1 MQMKK
6 FLSILLTA
14 MLAFCV
20 AACGG
25 AAEQTA
31 SAPQAPKAENTQ
43 QAAPQSSKK
52 ILVAYFSYS
61 GNTEKVAK
69 TIQAKTGADLFKI
82 ETAAPYPT
90 VYREVTDL
98 AKQEKADNA
107 RPALKNKVENMAQY
121 DVILLGYPIWWY
133 TAPMA
138 VATFADSYDFSGKT
152 IITFCTSGGSPISD
166 STPDVTKW
174 FGSAKVIEGIR
185 AYPDDAATTEKWV
198 ESLNL

>member
-14 MLAFCV
+14 MLALSV

-25 AAEQTA
+25 AAEQPS
-31 SAPQAPKAENTQ
+31 SAPQASKAENTQ
-43 QAAPQSSKK
+43 QAASQSSKK
-52 ILVAYFSYS
+52 ILIAYFSYS

-82 ETAAPYPT
+82 ETATPYPT
-90 VYREVTDL
+90 VYREVTNL

-107 RPALKNKVENMAQY
+107 RPALKNKIENMSQY
-121 DVILLGYPIWWY
+121 DVIFIGYPIWWY

-166 STPDVTKW
+166 STPDIKNW
-174 FGSAKVIEGIR
+174 FKNANVIEGIR
-185 AYPDDAATTEKWV
+185 AYPDDTAATEKWV